1 MSVEEQGVFG
11 AKIVAKTRR
20 EAAKLYGLIL
30 HDCGKLRALGPHV
43 LFKWKKLATLLA
55 DKAFAR
61 GLLGTKFTS
70 SVLFQAGG

>member
-1 MSVEEQGVFG
+1 MEN
-11 AKIVAKTRR
+11 
-20 EAAKLYGLIL
+20 
-30 HDCGKLRALGPHV
+30 DHV

-70 SVLFQAGG
+70 SVLFQAGE